1 MMKRAMAAF
10 LAALLFLTGMAACG
24 RNEVRPEMPELKV
37 VPGTLMAVSYSSGS
51 GSMARQDFE
60 IRLSRNEIE
69 YACFWPCDTN
79 SEDMSEIQHIPVD
92 PQQWAE
98 VESVILSMYR
108 NLEEFVPA
116 PAPELSDDLLI
127 LDGGDY
133 SDLSLTWESDGVSV
147 QKQYLWPGDRRVL
160 TLTALLE
167 ELVDPCGRE
176 IVWYDEPVLDRIYI
190 RREYPLNHKKDYSFQ
205 FHLADYDP
213 DEEAYRELIYYLGKL
228 GSVDSG
234 RLRLDDGAW
243 EAFLALAETTMLEYF
258 PEAVKS
264 DKCFR
269 CTLYSSDGSYKDTV
283 LNEETEELLISFF
296 KELITQP

>member
-1 MMKRAMAAF
+1 MMKRAMTAF
-10 LAALLFLTGMAACG
+10 LAALLFFTGMAACG

-37 VPGTLMAVSYSSGS
+37 VPGTLTAVSYSSGS
-51 GSMARQDFE
+51 GSMARQDFA

-79 SEDMSEIQHIPVD
+79 SEEMSEIQHIPVD

-98 VESVILSMYR
+98 VESVILLMYG

-116 PAPELSDDLLI
+116 PAPELPDELLI

-133 SDLSLTWESDGVSV
+133 SNFSLTWESDGVSV

-190 RREYPLNHKKDYSFQ
+190 
-205 FHLADYDP
+205 
-213 DEEAYRELIYYLGKL
+213 
-228 GSVDSG
+228 
-234 RLRLDDGAW
+234 
-243 EAFLALAETTMLEYF
+243 
-258 PEAVKS
+258 
-264 DKCFR
+264 
-269 CTLYSSDGSYKDTV
+269 
-283 LNEETEELLISFF
+283 
-296 KELITQP
+296 